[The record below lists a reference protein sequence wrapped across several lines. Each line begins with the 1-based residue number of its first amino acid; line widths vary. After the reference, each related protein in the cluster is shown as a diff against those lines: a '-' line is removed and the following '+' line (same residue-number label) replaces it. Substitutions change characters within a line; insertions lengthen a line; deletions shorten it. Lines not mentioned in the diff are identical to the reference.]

1 MLTLQDY
8 ASSQRKALDEA
19 LRDLIGDEE
28 PQALYEPIRY
38 ALASQ
43 GKRVRG
49 IMVQLAAAGLGSNSG
64 DAKHAAIA
72 VEIFHLFTLVHDD
85 IMDHSNERR
94 GRETIHKRWDEAT
107 AILSGDFLMGL
118 SYECL
123 ARIRPSR
130 ISRALDAYGLMVR
143 RLCEGQAL
151 DKAFE
156 AQASVTKEAYLDM
169 IDKKTGALIALSLEL
184 GGIVADVPIEVQ
196 TRLHAAG
203 LAAGRAF
210 QIQDDLLDA
219 TATSAG
225 WGKPVGGDL
234 LEGKKAYLALRALEV
249 EEDGYFERC
258 MKEGGVPP
266 DQLDDAISKLHELG
280 VVEEAG
286 QQVDHYTRSCVETLS
301 PIFSAP
307 EGALLLELI
316 ASLATRST

>member
-8 ASSQRKALDEA
+8 ASSQRKAIDEA
-19 LRDLIGDEE
+19 LRDVIKDEE
-28 PQALYEPIRY
+28 PKVLYDPIRY
-38 ALASQ
+38 ALSSQ

-49 IMVQLAAAGLGSNSG
+49 IMVQLAAKGLGYGG
-64 DAKHAAIA
+64 DDANHAAIA

-123 ARIRPSR
+123 AQLSPS
-130 ISRALDAYGLMVR
+130 SVPRALAAFSMMVR

-156 AQASVTKEAYLDM
+156 TQVSVSKEAYLDM

-184 GGIVADVPIEVQ
+184 GGIVADVPLDVQ
-196 TRLHAAG
+196 DRLHRAG

-225 WGKPVGGDL
+225 WGKPIGGDL

-249 EEDGYFERC
+249 EDDGYFDRC
-258 MKEGGVPP
+258 MKEGGVAPS
-266 DQLDDAISKLHELG
+266 QLDHAISKLHDLG
-280 VVEEAG
+280 VVDDAR

-301 PIFSAP
+301 PIFSEPA
-307 EGALLLELI
+307 GDLLLELI